1 MWKIMSILL
10 ALSLILLNCNQKPVL
25 EEYFPEASSSIRPS
39 FAFSPVN
46 SDQTPEIFVQMGHVS
61 GSFSYT
67 NAVEFVGQGQ
77 YILSGNG
84 DGTIKLW
91 ETQTG
96 REVKTFRCEDDVT
109 NLDISTDG
117 KYLVSGD
124 MSNNNINIWDISTGK
139 KFRFLGVENS
149 CNGYPVLFCNNDE
162 YILTGS
168 GNGTIRLWDIESEKG
183 KKWIEFWDA
192 KSQKFQWKEIDS
204 CELLREYKAGSD
216 ASIIPDV
223 SSMVLTP
230 DGNFVVAGYRYNG
243 QVEADSSMQDVTS
256 GDMNTIK
263 IWNINSGEEISA
275 FNGGHGWIEAL
286 GMTPD
291 GKYIVSGDWQ
301 QDSVRVWEFKTGKQ
315 VAAYHTGGT
324 SAIDISAGGRYALS
338 GGCMGFRL
346 IELATGKE
354 IRNINKGIDGW
365 VRSIKFSPDGKYALV
380 GDNTSK
386 PMLWDLE
393 SGLLVNAF
401 GGYTNQLETVKI
413 SKNGNVMLTAD
424 DYNDAV
430 SIWDYQNGTLLKTIA
445 RDSGSIMSSATISSD
460 GKLMATGGWNGR
472 TSNAIIWDIASS
484 IPVMRLELEENNSTH
499 TTFLHITDDNK
510 YLIWAMQPY
519 IVISDLQ
526 SGKEIK
532 KIYDDSINPESIFI
546 DPNGKYLFAPSYK
559 GGTKLFSLP
568 DGEFIRFLSEGNNI
582 TCIMGEDNLYEFKSV
597 RDEYD
602 ESENFLTKYNL
613 ATLNEKTRRI
623 NEIYFN
629 FGIEYNP
636 DYLFFCFNFARDI
649 VKYDINKNKIVAT
662 FTGHTK
668 SIVNLDRTPDGKF
681 LCSGSEDGTT
691 RFWDPRTGKEV
702 AQFISFKD
710 GEWIVITPEGYF
722 NASPNGAKYI
732 NVRVGNQV
740 YSIDNF
746 YEKYYNPVYVAAV
759 LHGNLLEKFPDI
771 RQGIAPPPQV
781 RIVSPQPNTE
791 FNTEEITVTVSAKDM
806 GGDIDEIRL
815 YQNGKVVSEETR
827 GMKIKTGE
835 RKYTESVTSPEVTKS
850 YTLNLV
856 EGTNTFKVVGFSKDR
871 TESNPAEIMV
881 SLTGHSKDVSLHL
894 LTVGINEYK
903 NPALN
908 LNYAGPDAKGIVDFF
923 RENAKKLFKTTD
935 IIDIYNEQ
943 ATKAGIVSKL
953 KQLENTNPQDVV
965 LIYLAGHG
973 DNIDEKWY
981 FIPYDLTYPEREE
994 DIKTKGLSSDEISAF
1009 IRNIKAQKILLLIDA
1024 CKSGAALVAFRG
1036 FEDRKALSQ
1045 LSRATGVH
1053 VVAASEKDQFASEVK
1068 ELGHG
1073 VFTYTLLEGLKGR
1086 AAGSGETV
1094 TVRKLLGY
1102 IEEELP
1108 ELTRKYR
1115 QEAQYP
1121 VVDSKGMDFP
1131 LVITK

>member
-1 MWKIMSILL
+1 MWKIIFVLIIISLL
-10 ALSLILLNCNQKPVL
+10 LIGCEKNEVL
-25 EEYFPEASSSIRPS
+25 EEYLPDVPSTRYADFTFDPENP
-39 FAFSPVN
+39 N
-46 SDQTPEIFVQMGHVS
+46 QTPEIFVQMGHVS

-67 NAVEFVGQGQ
+67 NAVEFLGNGS

-96 REVKTFRCEDDVT
+96 REVKTYRCEDDVT
-109 NLDISTDG
+109 NLAVSTNS
-117 KYLVSGD
+117 KYLLSGD
-124 MSNNNINIWDISTGK
+124 MSSSRNINLWDISSGEK
-139 KFRFLGVENS
+139 LKFLHTHMDMS
-149 CNGYPVLFCNNDE
+149 CNGYPVLFCNNDKNV
-162 YILTGS
+162 LS
-168 GNGTIRLWDIESEKG
+168 GGGEGIICLWDTESGEVV
-183 KKWIEFWDA
+183 
-192 KSQKFQWKEIDS
+192 
-204 CELLREYKAGSD
+204 REYHADLNSTIK
-216 ASIIPDV
+216 PDV

-230 DGNFVVAGYRYNG
+230 DGKYVIAGYRYNAK
-243 QVEADSSMQDVTS
+243 VEIDSVMQDVTS
-256 GDMNTIK
+256 EDLNTIK
-263 IWNINSGEEISA
+263 IWDINSGEEILA
-275 FNGGHGWIEAL
+275 FNRGNGWIEAL
-286 GMTPD
+286 DITPD
-291 GKYIVSGDWQ
+291 GKYIFSGDWQ
-301 QDSVRVWEFKTGKQ
+301 QDSVRVWAFKTGKQ
-315 VAAYHTGGT
+315 VAAYQTGGT
-324 SAIDISAGGRYALS
+324 SAIDISAGGRYALL

-346 IELATGKE
+346 IEISSGKE
-354 IRNINKGIDGW
+354 IRHINQGIDGW
-365 VRSIKFSPDGKYALV
+365 VRSIKLSPDGKYALV
-380 GDNTSK
+380 GDDTSK
-386 PMLWDLE
+386 PMLWDLQTA
-393 SGLLVNAF
+393 SLVTAF

-413 SKNGNVMLTAD
+413 SKNGNLMLTAD

-430 SIWDYQNGTLLKTIA
+430 SIWDYQNGTLIKTIP

-460 GKLMATGGWNGR
+460 GKLMATGGWSYKSR
-472 TSNAIIWDIASS
+472 TSNAIIWDVASS
-484 IPVMRLELEENNSTH
+484 KPIMRLELEEESGSH
-499 TTFLHITDDNK
+499 TAFLHITDDNR

-519 IVISDLQ
+519 IIISDLKT
-526 SGKEIK
+526 GKEIK

-559 GGTKLFSLP
+559 GGTKLFLLP

-597 RDEYD
+597 RDEYN

-613 ATLNEKTRRI
+613 TTLNEKTRKI

-636 DYLFFCFNFARDI
+636 DYLFFCFNFAGDI
-649 VKYDINKNKIVAT
+649 VKYDINKDKIVAT

-681 LCSGSEDGTT
+681 LCSGSKDGTT

-746 YEKYYNPVYVAAV
+746 YEKYYNPAYVASV
-759 LHGNLLEKFPDI
+759 LQGNSLEDVPDI
-771 RQGIAPPPQV
+771 RQGIAPPPVV
-781 RIVSPQPNTE
+781 RIVSPKPGME
-791 FNTEEITVTVSAKDM
+791 FNTEEITVTISAKDM

-815 YQNGKVVSEETR
+815 YQNGKVVSEEIR
-827 GMKIKTGE
+827 GMKVKTGQQ
-835 RKYTESVTSPEVTKS
+835 KSTYSATSKEVTKS
-850 YTLNLV
+850 YKLNLV
-856 EGTNTFKVVGFSKDR
+856 EGTNTLRAVGFSKDR

-881 SLTGHSKDVSLHL
+881 KLIGHGKDVSLHV
-894 LTVGINEYK
+894 LTVGLNEYK

-908 LNYAGPDAKGIVDFF
+908 LNYARPDAQGIMEFF
-923 RENAKKLFKTTD
+923 RQSGKSLFKNVSITEL
-935 IIDIYNEQ
+935 YNEQ

-953 KQLENTNPQDVV
+953 NELVNTNPEDAVV
-965 LIYLAGHG
+965 IYLAGHG
-973 DNIDEKWY
+973 ENLEENWY
-981 FIPYDLTYPEREE
+981 FIPYELTYPEREE
-994 DIKTKGLSSDEISAF
+994 EVKSKALSSDELSAC
-1009 IRNIKAQKILLLIDA
+1009 IRDIKAQKILLLIDA

-1053 VVAASEKDQFASEVK
+1053 VVAASGKDQFASEVK

-1073 VFTYTLLEGLKGR
+1073 VFTYTLLQGLSGR

-1102 IEEELP
+1102 LEEELP
-1108 ELTRKYR
+1108 ELTKKYR